1 MVALTLALLSVE
13 AEVVVVSNLEDVRSL
28 FGKIGVCFFSLCCE
42 WWLFTVTVTV
52 VVVVK
57 VGTNDITVAVQ
68 LTASSNNNSSSRSIN
83 ERGGILLVNFVD
95 SLKSISDRV

>member
-42 WWLFTVTVTV
+42 WWLFTV
-52 VVVVK
+52 VVK

-68 LTASSNNNSSSRSIN
+68 LTASSSNNSSNRSIN
-83 ERGGILLVNFVD
+83 ERGILVVNFVD
-95 SLKSISDRV
+95 SLMSISDRVYR